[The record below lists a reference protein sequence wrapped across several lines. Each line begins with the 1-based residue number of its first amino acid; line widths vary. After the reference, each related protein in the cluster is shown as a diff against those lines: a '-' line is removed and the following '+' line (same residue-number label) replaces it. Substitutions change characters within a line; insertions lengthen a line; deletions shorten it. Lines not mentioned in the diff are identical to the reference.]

1 MERGVQRSGGPGNK
15 VGLEGPVRVGCQGM
29 RDAWNLGFQED
40 RSGLVQ
46 AVHAQR
52 IWGVGV
58 GKLGVGYGAQR
69 LHPSRPCMPTSVR
82 RLGPRWGRLGQDPG
96 AESGH
101 QQPQSHPV
109 FGDRSE
115 PPRPVSPGTASA
127 HPDPNLPAR
136 SPAPGS
142 SKPLLLQP
150 RKVPGPGRRS
160 CRRGPGKTPPP
171 TVPEVAAPTLR
182 SDCTSV

>member
-1 MERGVQRSGGPGNK
+1 M
-15 VGLEGPVRVGCQGM
+15 RVGCQGM
-29 RDAWNLGFQED
+29 RDAWNLGLDPRGQKRLGAGGARPEDLGRRGGEVGGRLWGAEVAFQPAMHAHLGPEAGPTLEAP
-40 RSGLVQ
+40 RPGSRRRERPPAA
-46 AVHAQR
+46 AVSSC
-52 IWGVGV
+52 IWGPVR
-58 GKLGVGYGAQR
+58 A
-69 LHPSRPCMPTSVR
+69 PS
-82 RLGPRWGRLGQDPG
+82 
-96 AESGH
+96 
-101 QQPQSHPV
+101 
-109 FGDRSE
+109 
-115 PPRPVSPGTASA
+115 PRPVSLGTASA